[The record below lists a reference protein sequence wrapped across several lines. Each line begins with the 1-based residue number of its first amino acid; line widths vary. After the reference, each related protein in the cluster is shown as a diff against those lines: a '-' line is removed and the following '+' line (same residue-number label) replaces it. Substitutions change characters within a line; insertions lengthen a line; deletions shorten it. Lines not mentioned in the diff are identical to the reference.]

1 MKPAPAP
8 PKKFALLKFQDWLST
23 LVPVALLAHDFFVIS
38 KPLGGCRAQDP
49 ATSAPARTGSRQG
62 EEEAGQGGEEV
73 ERAGQ
78 EAEVEGGHQ
87 AGPPGA

>member
-1 MKPAPAP
+1 MPYTSDMSPI
-8 PKKFALLKFQDWLST
+8 
-23 LVPVALLAHDFFVIS
+23 AHDFFVIS

-49 ATSAPARTGSRQG
+49 AASAPARTGSRQG